1 MKKRTENIL
10 PHYYT
15 IKVEGCLDK
24 KWADWFEGMEMNYE
38 EEMTVLKGSVP
49 DQAAL
54 HGLLARIRDL
64 NLELISVERIEVDKQ
79 KGKEER

>member
-1 MKKRTENIL
+1 MNERNEHIL
-10 PHYYT
+10 PLYYS

-38 EEMTVLKGSVP
+38 GEVTVLRGPVA

-54 HGLLARIRDL
+54 HGLLARVRDL
-64 NLELISVERIEVDKQ
+64 NLVLLSVERCEPGQ
-79 KGKEER
+79 EEKR